1 MPIPTLILVG
11 ALILGVETSGQQSIN
26 IFNVL
31 SESVLAAKK
40 CKGGKIWDS
49 SKGKCT
55 YPPSDDSR
63 GGGGGGGGGY

>member
-11 ALILGVETSGQQSIN
+11 ALILGVETSGQQSFN

-63 GGGGGGGGGY
+63 GGGGGGY